1 MKKKTIALVLAL
13 VLIVGAAIGGTV
25 AYLTDKTASVTNT
38 FTIGNIDITL
48 AETKSDFKMV
58 PGVDIEKDPKVTV
71 EGGSEACYVFV
82 KVEKSSNLDSFIS
95 YAIASG
101 WTQGDGAEGGIPTDV
116 YYRAVAASADDQVFS
131 VLANDKVTT
140 KGTVTKSMMDGLN
153 QPNATQPS
161 LTFTA
166 YAIQQAT
173 FTTAAAAWAEVSK

>member
-25 AYLTDKTASVTNT
+25 AYLTDKTDSVVNT
-38 FTIGNIDITL
+38 FTIGNVDITL
-48 AETKSDFKMV
+48 AETKTDFKMV
-58 PGVDIEKDPKVTV
+58 PGVDIAKDPKVTV

-95 YAIASG
+95 YAIASD
-101 WTQGDGAEGGIPTDV
+101 WTQGDGTKIPSNV
-116 YYRAVAASADDQVFS
+116 YYRAVAASAADQVFS

-140 KGTVTKSMMDGLN
+140 KGTVTKADMDSLT

-166 YAIQQAT
+166 YAVQQAT
-173 FTTAAAAWAEVSK
+173 FADAAAAWAEVK

>member
-25 AYLTDKTASVTNT
+25 AYLTDKTASVPNT
-38 FTIGNIDITL
+38 FTIGNNDITL

-116 YYRAVAASADDQVFS
+116 YYRAVAASAADQVFS

-140 KGTVTKSMMDGLN
+140 KGTVTKADMDSLT

-166 YAIQQAT
+166 YAVQQAT
-173 FTTAAAAWAEVSK
+173 FADAAAAWAEVK